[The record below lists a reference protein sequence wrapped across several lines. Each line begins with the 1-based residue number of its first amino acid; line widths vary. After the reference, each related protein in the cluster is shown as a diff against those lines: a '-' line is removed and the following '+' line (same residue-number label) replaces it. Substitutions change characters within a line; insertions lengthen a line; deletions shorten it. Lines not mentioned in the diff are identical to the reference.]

1 MVLYFRHISFQVL
14 IFVFVLYFSSFPLS
28 LRTTILPRDIPE
40 ALLMLKSGALD
51 SLEWSMIET
60 YYVQPIEVPLGE
72 LGYLKDLLDNR
83 LQDLPVSPDK
93 LAGYEPWASADIAR
107 FFSDYPQLKKYEP
120 ILSFSRAGARRFS
133 NAGLAVSSDENWKT
147 TALSR
152 FSFQPYR
159 GISIQGSADLVDTA
173 LLWKRRT
180 VSVAFPGIVSFDAGN
195 FQQVKDGG
203 LFYGYFPD
211 DNQPVTTLSNWRYG
225 MSNTWN
231 GISIQSDCWK
241 NTQVSAFFHDRAT
254 EKAYGFFFEAEPNEA
269 LRVKAGLSSLET
281 GAQDSAAYT
290 RDYFLHCGVSANKNG
305 FGISVNTGLEQSR
318 PLALPLSAE
327 FTKKNKGAEFK
338 VFVARIPASLSLP
351 RSRIAFDCRDELDEK
366 DSAGPDISLVD
377 CSTGFRVS
385 DALFTTMG
393 LSSVLQGS
401 TAAVCATAG
410 ASGTVYFDYRV
421 MYTYRMSTAASQETH
436 AVFISIDRAF
446 SSRVKAGLSV
456 RSYSS
461 NTGYQSAFSRVLA
474 EFRLLPGLQISPYV
488 TLFDDTGREWT
499 GSLGFKQALRLF
511 EKTWCEWDIATS
523 TDNKNEQKWNFN
535 ARAYY
540 CF

>member
-14 IFVFVLYFSSFPLS
+14 IFIFVLYFSSFPLS

-51 SLEWSMIET
+51 SLEWNMLET

-72 LGYLKDLLDNR
+72 LGYLNDLLDNR

-93 LAGYEPWASADIAR
+93 LAGYEPWAAADIAR

-152 FSFQPYR
+152 FSLQPR
-159 GISIQGSADLVDTA
+159 RWISIRGSAGLSDTA
-173 LLWKRRT
+173 LLWKRRA
-180 VSVAFPGIVSFDAGN
+180 VSATFPGLVSFEAGN
-195 FQQVKDGG
+195 FQQIKDGG

-211 DNQPVTTLSNWRYG
+211 DNQNVTTLSNWRYG

-231 GISIQSDCWK
+231 GISLKSDCWK
-241 NTQVSAFFHDRAT
+241 HAQISAFFHDRTT
-254 EKAYGFFFEAEPNEA
+254 ERAYGFFCDAEPNEI
-269 LRVKAGLSSLET
+269 LSIKAGVSSLET
-281 GAQDSAAYT
+281 SAQDSSGHA
-290 RDYFLHCGVSANKNG
+290 RDYFLHCGVSAHKNG
-305 FGISVNTGLEQSR
+305 FGISVNTGLEKSR
-318 PLALPLSAE
+318 PMALPFSAE
-327 FTKKNKGAEFK
+327 FTKKADGAELK
-338 VFVARIPASLSLP
+338 VFAARIPASLQLS
-351 RSRIAFDCRDELDEK
+351 RSRIAFDCRDELDAK
-366 DSAGPDISLVD
+366 DSTGPDISLVD
-377 CSTGFRVS
+377 CTTGFRVS

-393 LSSVLQGS
+393 LSSVLQGG
-401 TAAVCATAG
+401 TAALCATAG

-421 MYTYRMSTAASQETH
+421 LYTYRMSTAASQETH
-436 AVFISIDRAF
+436 AVFVSIDRAF
-446 SSRVKAGLSV
+446 SPRVKTGLSV
-456 RSYSS
+456 RSYFAS
-461 NTGYQSAFSRVLA
+461 TGYQSVFSRILA
-474 EFRLLPGLQISPYV
+474 EFCLLPGLQVGPYV
-488 TLFDDTGREWT
+488 TLFGGTGGEWT
-499 GSLGFKQALRLF
+499 GSLGFKQALHLF
-511 EKTWCEWDIATS
+511 EKTWCEWDIAAS
-523 TDNKNEQKWNFN
+523 ADNKNEQKWNLN

>member
-1 MVLYFRHISFQVL
+1 MIFFYRPVIFLTILFILRLYFL
-14 IFVFVLYFSSFPLS
+14 SFPLT
-28 LRTTILPRDIPE
+28 LRTAILPRDIPE

-51 SLEWSMIET
+51 SLEWNMLET
-60 YYVQPIEVPLGE
+60 YYIQPIEVPLGE
-72 LGYLKDLLDNR
+72 LGYLNDLLDNR
-83 LQDLPVSPDK
+83 LQDLPVSPDM
-93 LAGYEPWASADIAR
+93 LARYEPWTAADIAR

-133 NAGLAVSSDENWKT
+133 NAGLAVSSDETWKT

-152 FSFQPYR
+152 FLLQPYR
-159 GISIQGSADLVDTA
+159 GISIQGTADLVDTA

-180 VSVAFPGIVSFDAGN
+180 ASAAFPGIVSFEAGN
-195 FQQVKDGG
+195 FQQIKDGG
-203 LFYGYFPD
+203 LFYGYFPN
-211 DNQPVTTLSNWRYG
+211 DNRTPTTLSNWAYG

-254 EKAYGFFFEAEPNEA
+254 EKAFGFFCEAEPNEA
-269 LRVKAGLSSLET
+269 LRFKAGLSSLET
-281 GAQDSAAYT
+281 VAQDSAAHA
-290 RDYFLHCGVSANKNG
+290 RDYFLHCGVSVNRNG

-327 FTKKNKGAEFK
+327 LTKKSKGAEFK
-338 VFVARIPASLSLP
+338 VLVARIPASLSLP
-351 RSRIAFDCRDELDEK
+351 RGRIAFDCRDELDEK

-393 LSSVLQGS
+393 LSSVLQGG
-401 TAAVCATAG
+401 TAALCATAG

-421 MYTYRMSTAASQETH
+421 LYTYRMSTAASQETH

-446 SSRVKAGLSV
+446 SPRVKAGLSV

-488 TLFDDTGREWT
+488 TLFGDTGREWT

-523 TDNKNEQKWNFN
+523 TDGKNEQKWNLN